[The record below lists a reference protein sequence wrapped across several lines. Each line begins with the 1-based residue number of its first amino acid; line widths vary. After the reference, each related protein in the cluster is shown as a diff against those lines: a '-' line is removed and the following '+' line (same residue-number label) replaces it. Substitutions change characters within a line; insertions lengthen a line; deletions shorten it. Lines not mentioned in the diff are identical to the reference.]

1 MRVVVTGMG
10 ALSSAGRDVCELDH
24 ALRESRS
31 GIAPFGLNEDGYPPH
46 GIAGRVATRAPAGV
60 PRGQAML
67 DQVFDE
73 AISQAGLEGRLAGA
87 RLYLGTIHGHLDD
100 WSAARAG
107 QPPDTPDNIV
117 ALPWSFTAQMG
128 KHGLRPSD
136 STLISTACTASAVA
150 VGLALDALRAGSA
163 SVAVVAGVEVMSL
176 FLYDGFVALRA
187 LGKECRPFDAR
198 HDGLVLGE
206 GAAAL
211 ILETES
217 HARRRGAHALAEI
230 VGYGFGLDSSSLT
243 APDPSGAGAAA
254 AMREALADARL
265 AEPPRYVNAHGTGT
279 KHNDNMECA
288 ALRRVFGAN
297 VGELAVSSTKPLM
310 GHLCGAA
317 GVTEVICSILAL
329 RGGYM
334 PATLGL
340 DTPEGRWDDID
351 FVRGGPREA
360 RFDNV
365 LSLNSGFGGTNSA
378 VVVQRA

>member
-10 ALSSAGRDVCELDH
+10 ALSSAGSSVAELDR

-31 GIAPFGLNEDGYPPH
+31 GIKLFGPNEDGYPPH
-46 GIAGRVATRAPAGV
+46 GLAGRVVTRASASTL
-60 PRGQAML
+60 RGQAML

-73 AISQAGLEGRLAGA
+73 AIAQAGLAGRLAGA
-87 RLYLGTIHGHLDD
+87 RLYLGTIHGHLDN
-100 WSAARAG
+100 WSAARAD
-107 QPPDTPDNIV
+107 QPHDTSDNFA
-117 ALPWSFTAQMG
+117 ALPWNFAAQLG
-128 KHGLRPSD
+128 EHGLRSSD
-136 STLISTACTASAVA
+136 ATLISTACTASAA
-150 VGLALDALRAGSA
+150 AIGLALDALRTGST

-187 LGKECRPFDAR
+187 LGKQCRPFDVR

-217 HARRRGAHALAEI
+217 HARLRNAQALAEI
-230 VGYGFGLDSSSLT
+230 AGYGFGLDSLSLT
-243 APDPSGAGAAA
+243 APDPSGTGAAVA
-254 AMREALADARL
+254 IREALVDARL
-265 AEPPRYVNAHGTGT
+265 ATPPRYVNAHGTGT

-288 ALRRVFGAN
+288 ALRRVFGTEI
-297 VGELAVSSTKPLM
+297 GQLAVSSTKSLM

-317 GVTEVICSILAL
+317 GATEVICSILAL

-334 PATLGL
+334 PSTFGL
-340 DTPEGRWDDID
+340 DTPEVRWDDID
-351 FVRGGPREA
+351 FVRGGPREE
-360 RFDNV
+360 RFDSV

-378 VVVQRA
+378 VLVQRA